1 MTSIE
6 QFTLPIN
13 RPDWDQLLNDW
24 RPLIPE
30 GARPWLLTKFGELFF
45 VQSNDEIGMLQVSA
59 FSYAVVAKNETD
71 FFEWLLDPDKMT
83 EWFLAPLLETVQA
96 SGKALDPGRCY
107 SFVTP
112 LGLGGEL
119 KPENVM
125 AIPIEEHFKCWGE
138 VFRQIKDL
146 PDGAQIHLKVN

>member
-13 RPDWDQLLNDW
+13 RSDWDQLLTDW

-30 GARPWLLTKFGELFF
+30 GARPWLPTKFGELFF
-45 VQSNDEIGMLQVSA
+45 VQPNDKIGMLQVSS
-59 FSYAVVAKNETD
+59 FSYAVVANNETD
-71 FFEWLLDPDKMT
+71 CFESLVDPDKMT
-83 EWFLAPLLETVQA
+83 EWFLAPLLDAVQA
-96 SGKALDPGRCY
+96 SGKSLDADRCY
-107 SFVTP
+107 SFIKP

-125 AIPIEEHFKCWGE
+125 VIPVEEHFKCWGE
-138 VFRQIKDL
+138 VFRQIQDL
-146 PDGAQIHLKVN
+146 PDSAEIQLKVT